1 MSVSPDIVAGG
12 VAVLVGNPV
21 PGSRTAVVA
30 TALAEGL
37 LGSASEPAEV
47 VELADLVDARWYA
60 EDPLVSRTHETIAR
74 ARLVVLAT
82 PVYQASFT
90 GLLKVFLEG
99 LEPAALASTA
109 VVPVVLAGSGAHGAL
124 ADLQLRIVLQA
135 VGASVPVPSL
145 VLEERELDRLPDH
158 VDAWVRRFG
167 PAVDAVAAA
176 LHGPGVAA

>member
-1 MSVSPDIVAGG
+1 MSISPDLVAGG

-37 LGSASEPAEV
+37 LGSAAEPAEV
-47 VELADLVDARWYA
+47 VELADLDGLPGGAVQVARA
-60 EDPLVSRTHETIAR
+60 REVIAR
-74 ARLVVLAT
+74 ARLVVVAT
-82 PVYQASFT
+82 PVYNASFT
-90 GLLKVFLEG
+90 GLLKGFLEDPG
-99 LEPAALASTA
+99 PAVLGSTA

-145 VLEERELDRLPDH
+145 VLEERDLEALPDH
-158 VDAWVRRFG
+158 VEAWVRRFG

-176 LHGPGVAA
+176 LHAAEVAA